1 MTLVKNWTDL
11 NAWQKAHQLVIEI
24 YKITKL
30 FPKDELYAL
39 TSQIRRAAVSIA
51 ANIVEGFHR
60 KTKKDRV
67 NFYTIALTSLE
78 EVKYYIIISK
88 DLQYIDVEKAR
99 ELYAL
104 CNEVGRLLR
113 RWIQTQK

>member
-11 NAWQKAHQLVIEI
+11 NTWQKAHELVTEI

-39 TSQIRRAAVSIA
+39 ISQRRAAVSIA

-60 KTKKDRV
+60 KSKKDRV
-67 NFYTIALTSLE
+67 NFYMIALTSLE
-78 EVKYYIIISK
+78 EVKYYIFLSK
-88 DLQYIDVEKAR
+88 DLHYIGLNKAR
-99 ELYAL
+99 ELYSL
-104 CNEVGRLLR
+104 CNEVGKLLR